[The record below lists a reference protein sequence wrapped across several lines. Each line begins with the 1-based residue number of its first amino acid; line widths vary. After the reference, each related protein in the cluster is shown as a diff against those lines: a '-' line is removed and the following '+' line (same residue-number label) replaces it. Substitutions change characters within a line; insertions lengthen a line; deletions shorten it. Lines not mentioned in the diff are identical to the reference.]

1 MDANSIHIKCM
12 CERSISVLDIKRQ
25 GKAFSCS
32 DITYTFEVQGQRYAI
47 YIKRKLKTFNSNYIV
62 SIVYLSY
69 VTLLSKELSCSASIR
84 YFITSLRL

>member
-1 MDANSIHIKCM
+1 MGSGQFKIN
-12 CERSISVLDIKRQ
+12 VLDIKRQ

-62 SIVYLSY
+62 SIVDLSY
-69 VTLLSKELSCSASIR
+69 VTLLSK
-84 YFITSLRL
+84 